1 MAIQQKL
8 HTKLVQKLILTPSLQ
23 QAIKL
28 LPMSTLE
35 LADLLNQEMVENPLL
50 EEVPTEELQ
59 PAEQQQQQE
68 KPADQQPADK
78 GDAWDDADYEYFFGD
93 YLDDG
98 YRSRTPSEVKEL
110 PPIENTLSTAA
121 SLSDHLLWQLSLQT
135 DDDRLKEIGSAI
147 VGNLDDDGYLV
158 ASVEEIAAMGEWP
171 VADVERALQHV
182 QTFDPIG
189 VAARD
194 LQECLWLQIR
204 HLGLEGTAT
213 EKIVTEHLRL
223 LQNHQVPEIARKLG
237 ISLEDLKEHVEII
250 RNLDPKP
257 GSRYNPSQ
265 SQYVIPDV
273 YVVKVED
280 QYVAALNEEGLPQ
293 LRISPVYRRL
303 LDKTGAGGGEQ
314 NDETRAYVKD
324 KFRSALWLIKS
335 VDQRQKT
342 IHKVATSIINFQRE
356 FLDQGI
362 EYLRPLVLRDVAN
375 DIGMHESTVSR
386 VVNNK
391 YMHTPQGVF
400 ELKYFFH
407 SGISSS
413 YGESVSSVTIKQRI
427 RKIIENEDPRKPL
440 SDSKIVS
447 ILQKEGLMLA
457 RRTIAKYREELK
469 IPTSNQRKVLF

>member
-59 PAEQQQQQE
+59 PAEQQQAQE
-68 KPADQQPADK
+68 KAADAQTAEK
-78 GDAWDDADYEYFFGD
+78 GDSWDDADYEYFFGD

-110 PPIENTLSTAA
+110 PPIENTLSTAS

-135 DDDRLKEIGSAI
+135 DDEKLKEIGKAI
-147 VGNLDDDGYLV
+147 LGNLDDDGYLV

-204 HLGLEGTAT
+204 HLGLEGTPT

-223 LQNHQVPEIARKLG
+223 LQNHQVPEIARTLG
-237 ISLEDLKEHVEII
+237 MTIDDLQEHVEII
-250 RNLDPKP
+250 RHLDPKP
-257 GSRYNPSQ
+257 GSRYNPTQ

-280 QYVAALNEEGLPQ
+280 QYVAVLNEDGLPQ
-293 LRISPVYRRL
+293 MRISPVYRRL
-303 LDKTGAGGGEQ
+303 LDKSAADNT
-314 NDETRAYVKD
+314 DETRAYVKD

-335 VDQRQKT
+335 VEQRQKT
-342 IHKVATSIINFQRE
+342 IFKVAKSIINFQKD
-356 FLDQGI
+356 FLDHGI
-362 EYLRPLVLRDVAN
+362 EHLRPLVLRDVAN

-386 VVNNK
+386 VVTNK

-400 ELKYFFH
+400 EM
-407 SGISSS
+407 
-413 YGESVSSVTIKQRI
+413 
-427 RKIIENEDPRKPL
+427 KI
-440 SDSKIVS
+440 
-447 ILQKEGLMLA
+447 
-457 RRTIAKYREELK
+457 
-469 IPTSNQRKVLF
+469 

>member
-1 MAIQQKL
+1 MAISQKL

-59 PAEQQQQQE
+59 PAEQQQAQE
-68 KPADQQPADK
+68 KPADQPANEK
-78 GDAWDDADYEYFFGD
+78 GDSWDDADYEYFFGD

-135 DDDRLKEIGSAI
+135 SDELLQHIGGAI
-147 VGNLDDDGYLV
+147 IGNLDDDGYLV

-171 VADVERALQHV
+171 VAEVERALQHL

-194 LQECLWLQIR
+194 LQECLWLQLR
-204 HLGLEGTAT
+204 HLGLEGTPT

-237 ISLEDLKEHVEII
+237 MTIDDLREHVEII

-293 LRISPVYRRL
+293 MRISPVYKRL
-303 LDKTGAGGGEQ
+303 LDKTVAGGGEQ
-314 NDETRAYVKD
+314 NDDTRAYVKD

>member
-59 PAEQQQQQE
+59 PAEQQQAE
-68 KPADQQPADK
+68 KPDAEKQAEKTDQ
-78 GDAWDDADYEYFFGD
+78 WDDADYEYFFGD

-110 PPIENTLSTAA
+110 PPIENTLSSAA
-121 SLSDHLLWQLSLQT
+121 SLSDHLMWQLSLQT
-135 DDDRLKEIGSAI
+135 EDEKLKEIGSAI
-147 VGNLDDDGYLV
+147 IGNLDDDGYLV
-158 ASVEEIAAMGEWP
+158 ASVEEIAAMGDWP
-171 VADVERALQHV
+171 VAEVERALQHV

-204 HLGLEGTAT
+204 HLGLEGTPT

-237 ISLEDLKEHVEII
+237 MTIEDLKEHIEVI
-250 RNLDPKP
+250 RHLDPKP
-257 GSRYNPSQ
+257 GSRYNPTQ

-273 YVVKVED
+273 YVMKVED
-280 QYVAALNEEGLPQ
+280 EYVVVLNEDGLPQ
-293 LRISPVYRRL
+293 MRISPVYRRL
-303 LDKTGAGGGEQ
+303 LDKSGGES
-314 NDETRAYVKD
+314 NDETRAYVKE

-335 VDQRQKT
+335 VDQR
-342 IHKVATSIINFQRE
+342 
-356 FLDQGI
+356 
-362 EYLRPLVLRDVAN
+362 
-375 DIGMHESTVSR
+375 
-386 VVNNK
+386 
-391 YMHTPQGVF
+391 
-400 ELKYFFH
+400 
-407 SGISSS
+407 
-413 YGESVSSVTIKQRI
+413 
-427 RKIIENEDPRKPL
+427 
-440 SDSKIVS
+440 
-447 ILQKEGLMLA
+447 
-457 RRTIAKYREELK
+457 
-469 IPTSNQRKVLF
+469 

>member
-8 HTKLVQKLILTPSLQ
+8 HTRLVQKLILTPSLQ

-59 PAEQQQQQE
+59 PAEQQQQPE
-68 KPADQQPADK
+68 KSAEQPAEK
-78 GDAWDDADYEYFFGD
+78 GDSWDDADYEYFFGD

-110 PPIENTLSTAA
+110 PPIENTLSTAS

-135 DDDRLKEIGSAI
+135 NDERLKEIGRAI
-147 VGNLDDDGYLV
+147 LGNLDDDGYLV

-204 HLGLEGTAT
+204 HLGLEGTPT

-223 LQNHQVPEIARKLG
+223 LQNHQVPEIARKRG
-237 ISLEDLKEHVEII
+237 MSIDDLKEHVEII

-280 QYVAALNEEGLPQ
+280 QYVAMLNEEGLPQ
-293 LRISPVYRRL
+293 LRISPTYRRL
-303 LDKTGAGGGEQ
+303 LDKNVAGTAE
-314 NDETRAYVKD
+314 NNETRAYVKD

-342 IHKVATSIINFQRE
+342 IQKVANSIINFQRE
-356 FLDQGI
+356 FLDHGI

-400 ELKYFFH
+400 EMKYFFH

>member
-35 LADLLNQEMVENPLL
+35 LAELLNQEMVENPLL

-59 PAEQQQQQE
+59 PAEQQQADKAAEQPTAE
-68 KPADQQPADK
+68 KPDT
-78 GDAWDDADYEYFFGD
+78 WDDADYEYFFGD

-98 YRSRTPSEVKEL
+98 YRSRTPQEVKEL
-110 PPIENTLSTAA
+110 PPIENTLSSAA
-121 SLSDHLLWQLSLQT
+121 SLADHLQWQLSLQT
-135 DDDRLKEIGSAI
+135 EDEALKEIGGAI
-147 VGNLDDDGYLV
+147 IGNLDDDGYLV
-158 ASVEEIAAMGEWP
+158 ASVEEIAAMADWP
-171 VADVERALQHV
+171 VTEVERALQHV

-204 HLGLEGTAT
+204 HLGLEGTPT

-237 ISLEDLKEHVEII
+237 MTIEDLKEHIEII

-303 LDKTGAGGGEQ
+303 LDKSGGES

-356 FLDQGI
+356 FLDHGI
-362 EYLRPLVLRDVAN
+362 EHLRPLVLRDVAN

-400 ELKYFFH
+400 EMKFFFH

-413 YGESVSSVTIKQRI
+413 YGDSVSSVTIKQRI

>member
-59 PAEQQQQQE
+59 PAEPQQAQE
-68 KPADQQPADK
+68 KAADAQTAEK
-78 GDAWDDADYEYFFGD
+78 GDSWDDADYEYFFGD

-110 PPIENTLSTAA
+110 PPIENTLSTAS

-135 DDDRLKEIGSAI
+135 NDERLKEIGRAI

-204 HLGLEGTAT
+204 HLGLEGTPT

-237 ISLEDLKEHVEII
+237 MTIDDLKEHVEII

-303 LDKTGAGGGEQ
+303 LDKTGGSGEQ

-356 FLDQGI
+356 FLDHGI

>member
-35 LADLLNQEMVENPLL
+35 LADLLNQEVVENPML
-50 EEVPTEELQ
+50 EEVPTEDLQ
-59 PAEQQQQQE
+59 PAEAAVQQE
-68 KPADQQPADK
+68 KAEEAKSEK
-78 GDAWDDADYEYFFGD
+78 GDSWDDQDYEYFFGD

-98 YRSRTPSEVKEL
+98 YRPHTPQEVKEL
-110 PPIENTLSTAA
+110 PPIENTLATSS
-121 SLSDHLLWQLSLQT
+121 SLADHLMWQISLLP
-135 DDDRLKEIGSAI
+135 DDNALREIGSAI
-147 VGNLDDDGYLV
+147 IGNLNDDGMLV
-158 ASVEEIAAMGEWP
+158 ASLEEIGAMGPWP
-171 VADVERALQHV
+171 IEDVEKALKVV
-182 QTFDPIG
+182 QGFDPIG

-194 LQECLWLQIR
+194 LQECLLLQIR
-204 HLGLEGTAT
+204 HIGLEGTPT

-223 LQNHQVPEIARKLG
+223 LQGHNVPEIAKRLG
-237 ISLEDLKEHVEII
+237 MSIDDLKEHIEII
-250 RNLDPKP
+250 RHLDPKP

-265 SQYVIPDV
+265 SHYVIPDV

-280 QYVAALNEEGLPQ
+280 QYVAVLNEEGLPQ

-303 LDKTGAGGGEQ
+303 LDKSADNTS
-314 NDETRAYVKD
+314 ETRAYVKD

-335 VDQRQKT
+335 VEQRQKT
-342 IHKVATSIINFQRE
+342 IYKVATSIINFQRD
-356 FLDQGI
+356 FLDHGI
-362 EYLRPLVLRDVAN
+362 EYLKPLVLRDVAS

-386 VVNNK
+386 VVTNK

-400 ELKYFFH
+400 EMKYFFH

-427 RKIIENEDPRKPL
+427 RKIIEAEDPRKPL

-447 ILQKEGLMLA
+447 ILQHEGLVLA

-469 IPTSNQRKVLF
+469 IPTSNQRKVLY

>member
-59 PAEQQQQQE
+59 PAEQAQQE
-68 KPADQQPADK
+68 KAEGEKATAEKTDQ
-78 GDAWDDADYEYFFGD
+78 WDDADYEYFFGD

-110 PPIENTLSTAA
+110 PPIENTLSSTG
-121 SLSDHLLWQLSLQT
+121 SLADHLMWQLSLQT
-135 DDDRLKEIGSAI
+135 EDDRLREIGSAI
-147 VGNLDDDGYLV
+147 IGNLDDDGYLV

-171 VADVERALQHV
+171 VTDVEKALQHI
-182 QTFDPIG
+182 QTFDPHG

-194 LQECLWLQIR
+194 LQECLWLQLKF
-204 HLGLEGTAT
+204 LGLEGTAT
-213 EKIVTEHLRL
+213 EKIVTEHLKL
-223 LQNHQVPEIARKLG
+223 LQNHQVPEIARRLG
-237 ISLEDLKEHVEII
+237 MTIDDLKEHIEII

-257 GSRYNPSQ
+257 GSRYNPQQ

-280 QYVAALNEEGLPQ
+280 QYVAVLNEEGLPQ
-293 LRISPVYRRL
+293 LRISPTYRRL
-303 LDKTGAGGGEQ
+303 LDKNIPGTPE
-314 NDETRAYVKD
+314 NNETRNYVKD

-342 IHKVATSIINFQRE
+342 IQKVANSIINFQRE
-356 FLDQGI
+356 FLDHGI

-413 YGESVSSVTIKQRI
+413 YGDSVSSVTIKQRI

-469 IPTSNQRKVLF
+469 IPTSNQRKVLY